1 MHSYINSVNKIMS
14 VGDKVKTK
22 LSNNLDNLD
31 DIDVTSD
38 QRNVAKCSTPPNH
51 YQVTHDRP
59 MKIENTPR

>member
-1 MHSYINSVNKIMS
+1 MHSYINSVMS

-22 LSNNLDNLD
+22 LSNNLDILD

-38 QRNVAKCSTPPNH
+38 QRKVAKCSTPPNH

-59 MKIENTPR
+59 MKIKNTPL